1 MTTTRRHLHLGYM
14 YWVNGT
20 HWGGWRLP
28 SAPQNGAFDF
38 EYALR
43 AARTVEQAKFDFFFL
58 GDTLPG
64 DIVQEQW
71 RTTHNT
77 GRLEPFTLGSQLA
90 LQTKDIGIVVT
101 AHPTYYDPYILARLS
116 SSLDHLS
123 GGRLAWNVVLGAS
136 DIAARNFGLADL
148 GGATRYERADEFI
161 EVVKRLWDSI
171 EDDAYLQDKDSGH
184 FVDDSKIHRL
194 NWRGKHFS
202 VEGTLPLR
210 RPPQGHPP
218 LLYAGASELSR
229 ALTAKHGDINFTG
242 PKTIEQS
249 IAFNTDVRGR
259 AAALGRA
266 PEQVFFL
273 PGLTPIIGDTRA
285 AAAAIYDELNS
296 YLPVDDD
303 VVWGG
308 HDAEHWARVAAGP
321 AGRGPLGYGIR
332 NLGALSARVGADLTG
347 YLLDAELPENVRP
360 ALNEYGQHLL
370 ELVFERTGRSI
381 GGTPAASVRDLLYS
395 AIIDGFP
402 VLVGTP
408 GDVADELEEWFTT
421 GAADGFNIQS
431 PYLWDQLDRFTNQV
445 VPLLQQRGLFRR
457 EYESHTFRGHFGLP
471 RPRGYYDSG
480 AEDAAGAERAAS
492 VSSSR

>member
-1 MTTTRRHLHLGYM
+1 MSATTSRQLHLGYM

-20 HWGGWRLP
+20 HWGGWRHP
-28 SAPQNGAFDF
+28 NAPQGGAFDF

-64 DIVQEQW
+64 DIVREQW

-77 GRLEPFTLGSQLA
+77 GRLEPFTLASQLA
-90 LQTKDIGIVVT
+90 LQTTRIGLAVT
-101 AHPTYYDPYILARLS
+101 AHPTYYDPYILARLT

-123 GGRLAWNVVLGAS
+123 GGRVSWNVVLGAS

-148 GGATRYERADEFI
+148 GGETRYERADEFI

-171 EDDAYLQDKDSGH
+171 EDDAYLQDKESGR
-184 FVDDSKIHRL
+184 FIDDSKIHRL

-229 ALTAKHGDINFTG
+229 QLTAKHGDINFTG

-249 IAFNTDVRGR
+249 IAFNEDVRAR
-259 AAALGRA
+259 ASALGRD
-266 PEQVFFL
+266 PGHIFFL
-273 PGLTPIIGDTRA
+273 PGITPIIGDTRSA
-285 AAAAIYDELNS
+285 AVALYDELNS
-296 YLPVDDD
+296 YLPLDDD

-308 HDAEHWARVAAGP
+308 RDAAHWAQQAAASG
-321 AGRGPLGYGIR
+321 GRGPLEHGTR
-332 NLGALSARVGADLTG
+332 NLGALSARVGADLTP
-347 YLLDAELPENVRP
+347 LALDATLPAALRTELN
-360 ALNEYGQHLL
+360 AYGQHLL
-370 ELVFERTGRSI
+370 ELVFERTGRTI
-381 GGTPAASVRDLLYS
+381 GGSPAASVADLLYS

-408 GDVADELEEWFTT
+408 DDVADELEEWFTT

-431 PYLWDQLDRFTNQV
+431 PSLWDQLDRFTNQV
-445 VPLLQQRGLFRR
+445 VPVLQRRGLFRR
-457 EYESHTFRGHFGLP
+457 EYTSDTFRGHFGLP
-471 RPRGYYDSG
+471 RPRGLYDSTSPR
-480 AEDAAGAERAAS
+480 AVPAADAL
-492 VSSSR
+492 